1 MVRRSLVVIQIALSL
16 VIVFGAGLLTRTLR
30 TLGTVDLGFQP
41 DRVIALHVD
50 PANSGHSGAEVSTIL
65 DELLRR
71 ARGLPGVKAAS
82 LAATTPNGSMGIS
95 MSVGVPGFVSKEG
108 GSDVVV
114 YFNFI
119 SPRYFETL
127 GQSLL
132 RGRDF
137 DDRDNKIRSRVAIV
151 NEKFARHYF
160 NGREPVGGKLLQG
173 GGGLEIVGV
182 VADARDQSIRKG
194 AEETVYLP
202 EKQGQTSGLTLLVRT
217 TVDPQRII
225 PSLLAI
231 VQSIDPRMPVFS
243 VHTLDVDVEAGLTTE
258 RILGYLSTLFA
269 ALATLLAGIGL
280 YGVLAYS
287 IARRTREIGIR
298 FAIGAQKRDVA
309 GLFARES
316 LTLVFVGLIIG
327 APVALVSAHAIRTL
341 LFGVG
346 ASDPLTLLISV
357 VVLALAALLATSIPL
372 WRASRV
378 NPVIA
383 LRWE

>member
-1 MVRRSLVVIQIALSL
+1 
-16 VIVFGAGLLTRTLR
+16 
-30 TLGTVDLGFQP
+30 
-41 DRVIALHVD
+41 VIALHVD
-50 PANSGHSGAEVSTIL
+50 PADNGHSSAEISSIL

-71 ARGLPGVKAAS
+71 ARNLPGVKAAS
-82 LAATTPNGSMGIS
+82 LAATTPSGSMGIS
-95 MSVGVPGFVSKEG
+95 MSVGVPGFVSKTEG
-108 GSDVVV
+108 SELVA

-119 SPRYFETL
+119 SPRYFDTL
-127 GQSLL
+127 GQSVL

-137 DDRDNKIRSRVAIV
+137 DNRDNKNHPRVAIV
-151 NEKFARHYF
+151 NEKFARHYLS
-160 NGREPVGGKLLQG
+160 GREPVGGKLVQG
-173 GGGLEIVGV
+173 GNKFEIIGV
-182 VADARDQSIRKG
+182 VADARDQSVRKG

-217 TVDPQRII
+217 AGDPQHVI
-225 PSLLAI
+225 PSLLGI
-231 VQSIDPRMPVFS
+231 VQSIDSRMPVFS
-243 VHTLDVDVEAGLTTE
+243 VHTLDMDVEAGLTTE

-298 FAIGAQKRDVA
+298 FAIGAQKSDVA
-309 GLFARES
+309 SLFARES
-316 LTLVFVGLIIG
+316 LTVVLVGLAIG
-327 APVALVSAHAIRTL
+327 APVALLSAHALRSL

-346 ASDPLTLLISV
+346 AADALTLIVSV
-357 VVLALAALLATSIPL
+357 FVLALAALLATSIPL
-372 WRASRV
+372 WRAARV

>member
-1 MVRRSLVVIQIALSL
+1 VMQIALSL

-30 TLGTVDLGFQP
+30 TLTTVDLGFQP
-41 DRVIALHVD
+41 DRVIAMHVD
-50 PANSGHSGAEVSTIL
+50 PADNGHSSAEISTIL

-71 ARGLPGVKAAS
+71 ARDLPGVKAAS
-82 LAATTPNGSMGIS
+82 LAATTPSGSMGIS
-95 MSVGVPGFVSKEG
+95 MSIGVPGFVSKADGNE
-108 GSDVVV
+108 VVA

-119 SPRYFETL
+119 SPRYFDTL

-132 RGRDF
+132 GGRDF
-137 DDRDNKIRSRVAIV
+137 DDRDIKNRPRVAIV
-151 NEKFARHYF
+151 NEKFARRYLS
-160 NGREPVGGKLLQG
+160 GREAVGRKLMQG
-173 GGGLEIVGV
+173 GTNLEIVGV
-182 VADARDQSIRKG
+182 VADARDQSVRKG

-202 EKQGQTSGLTLLVRT
+202 EKQGQTSGLTLLVRSAG
-217 TVDPQRII
+217 DPQRVI
-225 PSLLAI
+225 PALLAI

-243 VHTLDVDVEAGLTTE
+243 VHTLDTDVEAGLSTE

-269 ALATLLAGIGL
+269 ALATLIAGIGL

-298 FAIGAQKRDVA
+298 FAIGAQRRDVA
-309 GLFARES
+309 GLFVRES
-316 LTLVFVGLIIG
+316 LTLVLVGLAIG
-327 APVALVSAHAIRTL
+327 APVALVSARALRSL

-346 ASDPLTLLISV
+346 ATDPVTLLISV
-357 VVLALAALLATSIPL
+357 VVLAFVALLATSIPL
-372 WRASRV
+372 WRAARV

>member
-1 MVRRSLVVIQIALSL
+1 
-16 VIVFGAGLLTRTLR
+16 
-30 TLGTVDLGFQP
+30 
-41 DRVIALHVD
+41 
-50 PANSGHSGAEVSTIL
+50 
-65 DELLRR
+65 
-71 ARGLPGVKAAS
+71 
-82 LAATTPNGSMGIS
+82 
-95 MSVGVPGFVSKEG
+95 
-108 GSDVVV
+108 
-114 YFNFI
+114 
-119 SPRYFETL
+119 
-127 GQSLL
+127 LL

-137 DDRDNKIRSRVAIV
+137 DDRDDKNRPRVAIV

-160 NGREPVGGKLLQG
+160 NGREPVGGKLLHG
-173 GGGLEIVGV
+173 GANLEIVGV
-182 VADARDQSIRKG
+182 VADARDQSVRKG

-217 TVDPQRII
+217 GGDPQRII

-231 VQSIDPRMPVFS
+231 VQGIDPRMPVFS
-243 VHTLDVDVEAGLTTE
+243 VHTLDIDVEAGLSTE

-298 FAIGAQKRDVA
+298 FAIGAQRRDVA
-309 GLFARES
+309 SLFARES
-316 LTLVFVGLIIG
+316 VTLVLVGLIIG
-327 APVALVSAHAIRTL
+327 APVALVSAHALRSL

-346 ASDPLTLLISV
+346 ATDPLTLLISV

-372 WRASRV
+372 WRAARV